1 MKREFFAIVLGF
13 ILSIASTTFTHAAGS
28 CGKVTI
34 ADMNWNSASL
44 MAYVDR
50 FILRHG
56 YGCDATLVPGD
67 TMPTGTSMT
76 EKGEPDIAPE
86 LWSNSLKAAIE
97 KGVAEK
103 RLRIAGKSLID
114 GGEEGFWVPKYM
126 VDKDPSLAT
135 INGVIAKAKLFKH
148 PEDPEMSAFMGCPAG
163 WNCQISAGNLFKAL
177 KLKEAGF
184 DLIDPGSGAGLAGS
198 IAKAYNREEPWF
210 GYYWAPTAVLGKYK
224 MVKIDFESG
233 IDKNEFLTCTSSADC
248 ENPKVTMY
256 PPSLVETVTTEGFA
270 ARAPEAFKYL
280 ERRGYKNAQMNDLLA
295 WMEDNQADG
304 DIAMEHFLKNYESTW
319 SAWVSKDVASK
330 VKKALASM

>member
-1 MKREFFAIVLGF
+1 MKKTKLFLIAAIVAF
-13 ILSIASTTFTHAAGS
+13 SASPALAAGD

-44 MAYVDR
+44 IANVDR
-50 FILRHG
+50 FILQHG
-56 YGCDATLVPGD
+56 YGCEAELVPGD

-86 LWSNSLKAAIE
+86 LWSNSLKEAIE

-103 RLRIAGKSLID
+103 RLRIAGKSLSD
-114 GGEEGFWVPKYM
+114 GGEEGFWVPQYM

-135 INGVIAKAKLFKH
+135 IKGVIANAKMFKH
-148 PEDPEMSAFMGCPAG
+148 PEDPDLSGFMTCPAG

-177 KLKEAGF
+177 KLADAGF
-184 DLIDPGSGAGLAGS
+184 DLVDPGSGAGLSGA
-198 IAKAYNREEPWF
+198 IAKAYERKQAWF

-224 MVKIDFESG
+224 MVKVDFGSG
-233 IDKNEFLTCTSSADC
+233 INKDEFISCTSSADC

-270 ARAPEAFKYL
+270 NRSPEAFAYL
-280 ERRGYKNAQMNDLLA
+280 AKRGFKNAQMNDLLA

-304 DIAMEHFLKNYESTW
+304 NIVMEHFLKNYESTW
-319 SAWVSKDVASK
+319 TPWVSSDTAAK